1 MDELLINY
9 VYHNRTIADPEMST
23 YQKWLQYEENL
34 KAEGPASKERG
45 KDSPRDTR
53 DTIHLNR
60 QLKKKRME

>member
-1 MDELLINY
+1 
-9 VYHNRTIADPEMST
+9 MST